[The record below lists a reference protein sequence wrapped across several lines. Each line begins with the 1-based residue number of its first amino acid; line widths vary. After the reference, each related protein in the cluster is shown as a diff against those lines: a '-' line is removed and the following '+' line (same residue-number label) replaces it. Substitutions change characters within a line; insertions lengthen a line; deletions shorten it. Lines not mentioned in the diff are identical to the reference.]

1 MSTQMRRRLMMDY
14 KNIKKDPPPGIEAR
28 PNPENISEWDC
39 IILGPIGTI
48 FEDGVYRLKM
58 EFKDEY
64 PINPPVLRFVT
75 KMFHPNIYTNGDIC
89 LDILQKRWL
98 PSYTITSILTSLQ
111 SLLDDPNCDSPAN
124 AEAAELFQKNRPEY
138 NKRVHEVV
146 MNSLLFSGKLSKKQE
161 RKLEH
166 IDRTKVPYL
175 DDLNVSDVENDLLSD
190 EEDEIK
196 TSSESTTSSSTD
208 SSTETSSSS
217 SEPMDE
223 K

>member
-1 MSTQMRRRLMMDY
+1 MSNQMRRRLMMDY
-14 KNIKKDPPPGIEAR
+14 KNIKNDPPPGIEAR

-64 PINPPVLRFVT
+64 PINPPVLRFIT
-75 KMFHPNIYTNGDIC
+75 KMFHPNIYVNGDIC

-138 NKRVHEVV
+138 NRRVSEVV
-146 MNSLLFSGKLSKKQE
+146 MNSLLFNGKLTKKQE

-166 IDRTKVPYL
+166 MDRTKIPYL
-175 DDLNVSDVENDLLSD
+175 EDLNVSDFEKDLFSD
-190 EEDEIK
+190 SDDDE
-196 TSSESTTSSSTD
+196 SE
-208 SSTETSSSS
+208 ETSGTHSLETEKSSPKS
-217 SEPMDE
+217 SDQTEDD
-223 K
+223 